1 MNKIIIAILTL
12 SIVIMVGGTGI
23 VTWLFTEQ
31 YNSNGI
37 SHFLVITIDKNSPKE
52 YVGELDN
59 HLVYVEQ
66 LKLDE
71 TNFRSVDAKNVSIK
85 EAIDNNLVSIADWRK
100 YAWKIKKD
108 GDTEVLKYEN
118 YEIAITSDECV
129 IRLLTR

>member
-1 MNKIIIAILTL
+1 
-12 SIVIMVGGTGI
+12 MVGGTGI

-52 YVGELDN
+52 YVGEIDN

-66 LKLDE
+66 LKLEE

-85 EAIDNNLVSIADWRK
+85 EAIDNNLVLIADWRK

-129 IRLLTR
+129 IRPLTR